1 MTKTVQELKQ
11 AYIQFTEEEM
21 AELNMQPNQKFTVEI
36 NNDKSFSLIPFEKI
50 DIDLS
55 EFPRNIL
62 EFIIQES
69 AEKDVS
75 VNQVISD
82 VLENYLQKHER

>member
-11 AYIQFTEEEM
+11 AYIQFSEEEM

-36 NNDKSFSLIPFEKI
+36 NDDKTVSLIPFAKI
-50 DIDLS
+50 DVDLS
-55 EFPRNIL
+55 EFPRSIL

-69 AEKDVS
+69 AEKDIS

-82 VLENYLQKHER
+82 VLENYLQKYER